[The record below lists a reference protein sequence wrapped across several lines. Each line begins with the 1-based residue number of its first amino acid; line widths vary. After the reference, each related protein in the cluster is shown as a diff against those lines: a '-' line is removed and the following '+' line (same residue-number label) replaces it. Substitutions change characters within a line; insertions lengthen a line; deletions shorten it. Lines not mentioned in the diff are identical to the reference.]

1 MSDFEFVFSLYS
13 LLLSFSL
20 VSLLTGLSRSLDA
33 VVRKDAMKV
42 GYVLPLLGAF
52 VLLDLLSFS
61 RAAWIV
67 RDSIVVD
74 SRTLLAVALFAA
86 GYFLAAN
93 LVFPERPDEE
103 ADLTDH
109 YFRVRRIVMGLLLL
123 LLVCQL
129 AYYTTVPALAPLLQR
144 PEALAWTVVLVV
156 LMLATMAVRSPR
168 LSAILLGLLIARY
181 LYIYLT

>member
-33 VVRKDAMKV
+33 IVRKDAMKV
-42 GYVLPLLGAF
+42 GYLLPLLGAF
-52 VLLDLLSFS
+52 VLLDLLSFWQ
-61 RAAWIV
+61 AAWTV
-67 RDSIVVD
+67 REVIAVD
-74 SRTLLAVALFAA
+74 TRTLLAVALFAA

-109 YFRVRRIVMGLLLL
+109 YFRVRRLVVGLLLVL
-123 LLVCQL
+123 LICQL
-129 AYYTTVPALAPLLQR
+129 VFYATVPALAPLLER
-144 PEALAWTVVLVV
+144 TDVLAWTVVLIVMMV
-156 LMLATMAVRSPR
+156 TTMFVRSVR
-168 LSAILLGLLIARY
+168 WSAVLLSLLIVRY
-181 LYIYLT
+181 LFIYLT